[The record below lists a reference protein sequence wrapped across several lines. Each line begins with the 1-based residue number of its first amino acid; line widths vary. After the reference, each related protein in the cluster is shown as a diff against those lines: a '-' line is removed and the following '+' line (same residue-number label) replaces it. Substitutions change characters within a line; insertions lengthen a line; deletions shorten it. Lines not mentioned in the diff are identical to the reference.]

1 MSTKKILE
9 LKELALQIR
18 LALMDEIM
26 YLGFGHLSGSLS
38 IVDTLA
44 VLYGEKMHVR
54 YKEPDWSGRDYL
66 VMSKGHAGPA
76 VYATLALKGFF
87 PRSWLHTL
95 NQGGSNLPSH
105 CDRTKT
111 PGVDMTAGSLGQG
124 ICAAAGMALG
134 LKRQG
139 SQQKVYCVVGDG
151 ELDEGSCW
159 EAIMFAAQHQL
170 NNFYLLVDKN
180 DKQLDGDTD
189 EILCHHNFAEQFKSF
204 DWQVRDVLDG
214 NDVQAISENMQAAE
228 ETNKHGNT
236 QPHCLVLH
244 TIKGKGYAELEALK
258 LNHHVQVKQDEAKQ
272 ACVRLEAE
280 LANVQAELKKYAD
293 EKSEVSGVV
302 PEKEANS
309 AEFCQAYLAKI
320 QDRMYVKPGKI
331 SGEPKFKVAYNGEN
345 HVQNK
350 ENFLHSLEELREVD
364 DKIIYLDADL
374 INSSGAYK
382 FWQAHPENVVECGIC
397 EANMIGV
404 AAGLSV
410 VGYKPYCHTFGPFAS
425 RRCYDHAFISVAYA
439 GNSVRIFG
447 SDEGVCAAYNGGT
460 HMPFED
466 LALYRAI
473 PHATVLDISD
483 GTLFKQVMKLTK
495 DHPGLTYFRG
505 TRKAFKRIYSD
516 DSQFVIGKANVLKKG
531 TDLTL
536 IACGLMVGEAY
547 QAALDLEKEGYSV
560 GVIDMWTLKP
570 LDVEAILTATK
581 ESKAIMTVEN
591 HNVIGGLGDAV
602 AAYLAENSIACKFKK
617 YGVNDEFGQV
627 GTQDWLQKA
636 YKLTSADLVAYAKEH
651 MLTK

>member
-26 YLGFGHLSGSLS
+26 HLGFGHLSGSLS

-54 YKEPDWSGRDYL
+54 YMEPDWSERDYL

-95 NQGGSNLPSH
+95 NQGASNLPSH

-139 SQQKVYCVVGDG
+139 SKQKVYCVVGDG

-159 EAIMFAAQHQL
+159 EAIMFAAQHKL
-170 NNFYLLVDKN
+170 NNLYLFVDKN

-189 EILCHHNFAEQFKSF
+189 EILCHYDFAKKFQAFG
-204 DWQVRDVLDG
+204 WQVNDVRDG
-214 NDVQAISENMQAAE
+214 NDVALISENISKAE
-228 ETNKHGNT
+228 ACNEEGNS
-236 QPHCLVLH
+236 QPHCFVLH
-244 TIKGKGYAELEALK
+244 TVKGKGYSELEAMK
-258 LNHHVQVKQDEAKQ
+258 LNHHIQVKQEEAK
-272 ACVRLEAE
+272 AAYDKLKAE
-280 LANVQAELKKYAD
+280 LAEIQKELLQYAN
-293 EKSEVSGVV
+293 EPSEISGVV
-302 PEKEANS
+302 AATEANS
-309 AEFCQAYLAKI
+309 QEFCQAYLAKI
-320 QDRMYVKPGKI
+320 QAKMYEADCKMQQ
-331 SGEPKFKVAYNGEN
+331 EPEFTVVYNGES
-345 HVQNK
+345 HVPNK
-350 ENFLHSLEELREVD
+350 ENFLHALEELRQED
-364 DKIIYLDADL
+364 DKIVYLDADL
-374 INSSGAYK
+374 INSSGGFK

-404 AAGLSV
+404 AAGMNL

-483 GTLFKQVMKLTK
+483 GVMFKQVMKLTK
-495 DHPGLTYFRG
+495 DRLGLTYFRG
-505 TRKAFKRIYSD
+505 TRKSFKRIYND
-516 DSQFVIGKANVLKKG
+516 EAKFVIGKANVLRKG

-547 QAALDLEKEGYSV
+547 QAALDLEKAGYSV

-570 LDVEAILTATK
+570 LDVKAILEAAK

-602 AAYLAENSIACKFKK
+602 AACLAENAVACKFKK

-636 YKLTSADLVAYAKEH
+636 YKLTSADLVAYAQAH
-651 MLTK
+651 LL